1 MASKPEEILQDLL
14 AQEKRLAEKCSRIS
28 DDEDAMKKK
37 TINQLHIYNDI
48 KDATQTVIGA
58 VANIRGDTI
67 KNIHKELDLPS
78 D

>member
-1 MASKPEEILQDLL
+1 MASKPEDMLQHLL
-14 AQEKRLAEKCSRIS
+14 AQEKRLAEKCSRIA

-48 KDATQTVIGA
+48 KDAAQTVIGA